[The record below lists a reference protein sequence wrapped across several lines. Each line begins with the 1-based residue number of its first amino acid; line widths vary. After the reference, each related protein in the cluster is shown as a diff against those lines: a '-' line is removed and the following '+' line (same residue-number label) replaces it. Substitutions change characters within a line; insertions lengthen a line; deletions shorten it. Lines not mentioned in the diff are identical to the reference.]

1 MADQQVTPNAPVT
14 NVQASAN
21 LVVNPSVSKYN
32 RITPFQYKQ
41 QSQPTIKYLVVGAVV
56 IVRCCSSASS
66 SSSSSVAA
74 SASLSEPL
82 PSTTT
87 NDGQEAPV
95 PRVLL
100 VQRAPTDTASG
111 IWEVPG
117 GTCDETDPSLIVAV
131 ARELREET
139 GLVARAA
146 LGLAGIDWAGRLNK
160 VTFLMGV
167 EEPQQTEGGHPSLSQ
182 SLPSWNGLV
191 KLDPA
196 EHSAF
201 VWATEEEVRQ
211 NLVHGDQRLVWRHNS
226 REKETV
232 LEGFRMVAAAVLRK
246 SQVPVEKGEEAS

>member
-1 MADQQVTPNAPVT
+1 MADQPATPNAPT
-14 NVQASAN
+14 TDVQTSAT
-21 LVVNPSVSKYN
+21 LVVDPSVSKYN
-32 RITPFQYKQ
+32 RITPTQYKQ
-41 QSQPTIKYLVVGAVV
+41 QQQPIVKCLVVGAVV
-56 IVRCCSSASS
+56 IVHCC
-66 SSSSSVAA
+66 SSSVAA
-74 SASLSEPL
+74 SASAPGPL

-117 GTCDETDPSLIVAV
+117 GTCDETDPSLIAAV

-160 VTFLMGV
+160 VTFLMDV
-167 EEPQQTEGGHPSLSQ
+167 EEPQQTEGGHPSSSQ
-182 SLPSWNGLV
+182 SLSLWNGLV

-211 NLVHGDQRLVWRHNS
+211 NLVQGGQRLVWRRNS

-246 SQVPVEKGEEAS
+246 SQAPGMKEEETS

>member
-21 LVVNPSVSKYN
+21 LVVDPSVSKYN

-41 QSQPTIKYLVVGAVV
+41 QSQPTIKYLV
-56 IVRCCSSASS
+56 
-66 SSSSSVAA
+66 
-74 SASLSEPL
+74 PL